1 MMTTLRNERATDSQ
15 AIVHLTQAAF
25 ANAAHSSGTES
36 AIVDALRA
44 AGALT
49 VSLVAE
55 VDGQV
60 VGHVAVSP
68 VTVSDGSSG
77 WYGLGPV
84 SVLPAL
90 QGQGIGTALIDQAL
104 ARLQAQGAAGCV
116 VLGEPGYYQRFGFAV
131 VPGLQLP
138 GVPAEYFQA
147 LAFNTPM
154 AQGQVAYHPGFAATT
169 AG

>member
-1 MMTTLRNERATDSQ
+1 MTPTLRSEHASDAF
-15 AIVHLTQAAF
+15 AIACLTRAAF

-44 AGALT
+44 AGALS

-55 VDGQV
+55 ADGQQ
-60 VGHVAVSP
+60 VGHVAASP
-68 VTVSDGSSG
+68 VTVGDGSPG

-84 SVLPAL
+84 SVLPAW
-90 QGQGIGTALIDQAL
+90 QGQGIGTALIEQAL

-116 VLGEPGYYQRFGFAV
+116 VLGEPGYYRRFGFAA

-138 GVPAEYFQA
+138 GVPAGYFQA
-147 LAFNTPM
+147 LAFNAPM
-154 AQGQVAYHPGFAATT
+154 AQGEVMYHPAFAAT
-169 AG
+169 G